1 MKVNFNNVR
10 KQALYRYDSLV
21 NKLNSAIIRNEDQF
35 AKPNDLFHGCDVN
48 LKGYVLID
56 AEDIQET
63 LNDLRMM
70 LGTIAS
76 VYEEGND
83 EVQDVFS
90 EVYPEGSGK
99 EMACFNEEED
109 QEVSNG

>member
-10 KQALYRYDSLV
+10 KQALYRYDALV
-21 NKLNSAIIRNEDQF
+21 TKLNAAIIKDDDQWCR
-35 AKPNDLFHGCDVN
+35 PNDVHHGHDIN
-48 LKGYVLID
+48 LKGYVCID

-76 VYEEGND
+76 CYEEGND
-83 EVQDVFS
+83 DMKDMFS
-90 EVYPEGSGK
+90 EVYPEGTDTA
-99 EMACFNEEED
+99 MAVFNEEE
-109 QEVSNG
+109 ETV

>member
-21 NKLNSAIIRNEDQF
+21 EKLNAAIIRNDDNY
-35 AKPNDLFHGCDVN
+35 AKPNDIFHGCEVN
-48 LKGYVLID
+48 LRGYVVID
-56 AEDIQET
+56 SEDIQST

-76 VYEEGND
+76 CYEEGNED
-83 EVQDVFS
+83 MKDIFS
-90 EVYPEGSGK
+90 EVYPEGTDK
-99 EMACFNEEED
+99 QMALFNEEE
-109 QEVSNG
+109 

>member
-21 NKLNSAIIRNEDQF
+21 QKLNAAIIQNDDQY
-35 AKPNDLFHGCDVN
+35 AKPNDTFHGQDVN
-48 LKGYVLID
+48 LRGYVVVD
-56 AEDIQET
+56 AEDIQPV

-76 VYEEGND
+76 CFEEGNED
-83 EVQDVFS
+83 MKDVFS
-90 EVYPEGSGK
+90 EVYPEDSDK
-99 EMACFNEEED
+99 AMVIFNDDE
-109 QEVSNG
+109 S

>member
-21 NKLNSAIIRNEDQF
+21 EKLNAAIIRNDDQY
-35 AKPNDLFHGCDVN
+35 AVPNDVYHGQQVN

-56 AEDIQET
+56 ADDIQET
-63 LNDLRMM
+63 LNGLRMM

-76 VYEEGND
+76 CYEEGND
-83 EVQDVFS
+83 DMKDMFS
-90 EVYPEGSGK
+90 EVYPEGTNK
-99 EMACFNEEED
+99 AMAVFNEEED
-109 QEVSNG
+109 

>member
-10 KQALYRYDSLV
+10 RQALYRHDSLV
-21 NKLNSAIIRNEDQF
+21 EKLNKAIIRNEDQY
-35 AKPNDLFHGCDVN
+35 AVPNDVYHGQQVN

-56 AEDIQET
+56 AEDIHEV

-76 VYEEGND
+76 CYEEGND
-83 EVQDVFS
+83 EMKDIYS
-90 EVYPEGSGK
+90 EVYPEDK
-99 EMACFNEEED
+99 TMAVFNDDEE
-109 QEVSNG
+109 